1 VYCAHVHCNGDYD
14 DDHDDDYDADD
25 DDDSDY
31 DYDRLG
37 SDGNSRGRCCP
48 VVMLTVTI
56 VDAFTVM

>member
-1 VYCAHVHCNGDYD
+1 VHEDDGD
-14 DDHDDDYDADD
+14 DDGDDDDDDYDADD